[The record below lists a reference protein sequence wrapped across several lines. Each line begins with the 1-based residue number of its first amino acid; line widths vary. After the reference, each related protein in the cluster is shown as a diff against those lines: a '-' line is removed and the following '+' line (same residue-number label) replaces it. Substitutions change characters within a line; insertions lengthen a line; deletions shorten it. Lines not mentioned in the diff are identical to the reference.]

1 LDINDKDK
9 GEGAAPQFGQPSA
22 RARRYNSTR
31 VSGFGLRGGRLFFY
45 LAVSLIVQLPHLRSF
60 MLLKSFLRPFAVACA
75 ITATFS
81 ACSSGT
87 KEGDTNVER
96 GYTKKGPAATADGT
110 ANGDSATAGLTRD
123 TVHQVTGKELYKA
136 ASDAKDRNH
145 DGIAD

>member
-1 LDINDKDK
+1 
-9 GEGAAPQFGQPSA
+9 
-22 RARRYNSTR
+22 
-31 VSGFGLRGGRLFFY
+31 
-45 LAVSLIVQLPHLRSF
+45 
-60 MLLKSFLRPFAVACA
+60 MLLNYLLRPFAVACV

-96 GYTKKGPAATADGT
+96 GYTKKGPAAKADGV
-110 ANGDSATAGLTRD
+110 ANGDSTTAGLRRD
-123 TVHQVTGKELYKA
+123 STHHVTGKELYKA